1 MFQKQTL
8 DKLTKCITGDMVQH
22 IIKYRARNYNT
33 NLKYLLGD
41 QKASLLKKYNKSI
54 SEVTMA
60 IRRQTMN
67 FFQSNAHWSAVVKHK
82 SFIALHKNLYLP
94 LKILHMQRK
103 T

>member
-1 MFQKQTL
+1 
-8 DKLTKCITGDMVQH
+8 
-22 IIKYRARNYNT
+22 
-33 NLKYLLGD
+33 
-41 QKASLLKKYNKSI
+41 
-54 SEVTMA
+54 MA